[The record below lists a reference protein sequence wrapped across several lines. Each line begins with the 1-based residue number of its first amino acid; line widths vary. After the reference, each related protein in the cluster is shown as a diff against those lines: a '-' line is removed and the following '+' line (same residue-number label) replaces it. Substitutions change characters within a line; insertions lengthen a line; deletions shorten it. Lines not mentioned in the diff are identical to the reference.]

1 MDSFTGQLVPCGD
14 SAIRPYFE
22 AYMHRHD
29 ITFTTSDNGIYE
41 VDCNMKMARQ
51 LEYWI
56 DGFKNGLEATRS
68 DSTPDGKFS

>member
-1 MDSFTGQLVPCGD
+1 MQLVPCGD
-14 SAIRPYFE
+14 RDIRPYFE

-29 ITFTTSDNGIYE
+29 IIFTTSNNGIYE

-56 DGFKNGLEATRS
+56 DGFKHGLDYYRS
-68 DSTPDGKFS
+68 DSTPDGKYS